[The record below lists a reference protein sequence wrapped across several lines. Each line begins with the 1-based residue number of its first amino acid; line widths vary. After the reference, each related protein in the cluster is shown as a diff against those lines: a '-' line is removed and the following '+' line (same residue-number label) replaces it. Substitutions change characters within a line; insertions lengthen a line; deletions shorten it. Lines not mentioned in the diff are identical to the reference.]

1 MLNTSHPP
9 TSPTVTLWSGAEAF
23 FIKDSNKRPVSAY
36 ADSKEVKNISS
47 VKIESEDDIYYKLLF
62 DKGHGL
68 QERILREQF
77 F

>member
-1 MLNTSHPP
+1 M
-9 TSPTVTLWSGAEAF
+9 
-23 FIKDSNKRPVSAY
+23 SAY
-36 ADSKEVKNISS
+36 ADSKEVKNISC
-47 VKIESEDDIYYKLLF
+47 VKIESEDDVYYKLLF